1 MNCVQVLAFGIGLL
15 AAFPALAVPTAE
27 VMGLQM
33 PAWLGRDGHQRPLEA
48 GMVLTQGEEIH
59 TGIAARVLARF
70 PGGELILGEL
80 ARITLAQMRPARSG
94 GTYRTML
101 IVRRGAFRIANVP
114 DKDSVR
120 YDISV
125 HLGTVKVH
133 ILSGDVWGRVGMQSA
148 VICLVQGHIAVREP
162 VAGKLDMEKPMTL
175 LRVGQTPHPLRVRSE
190 NPQRFKS
197 WSAQTKIIPG
207 EGLTVPGGTWFV
219 QLAAEKRQ
227 RSLYPMQ
234 HRLATAGYPVKMT
247 KTRVKGRTFYRLRIG
262 GFGSKPDGQIFA
274 GRMREHYGVAVPWVV
289 RGHGRPN

>member
-120 YDISV
+120 YDILIS
-125 HLGTVKVH
+125 
-133 ILSGDVWGRVGMQSA
+133 S
-148 VICLVQGHIAVREP
+148 
-162 VAGKLDMEKPMTL
+162 
-175 LRVGQTPHPLRVRSE
+175 
-190 NPQRFKS
+190 
-197 WSAQTKIIPG
+197 
-207 EGLTVPGGTWFV
+207 
-219 QLAAEKRQ
+219 
-227 RSLYPMQ
+227 
-234 HRLATAGYPVKMT
+234 
-247 KTRVKGRTFYRLRIG
+247 
-262 GFGSKPDGQIFA
+262 
-274 GRMREHYGVAVPWVV
+274 
-289 RGHGRPN
+289 